1 MEIINCKLSNDL
13 KMIVKKVLPLV
24 LTVTMFLCI
33 GCQVQAEE
41 EVFLFSYF
49 KNNGEDGLHLA
60 YSIDGLKWKALN
72 NDQSFLK
79 PELSKDKLMRD
90 PCVILG
96 PDGKYHMVWTVS
108 WNEKGIGYANSEDL
122 ITWSEQKFIPVM
134 QHESKTR
141 NSWAP
146 EIFYDEVKSQY
157 LIFWASTVADR
168 FKNTSNQTEDGYNH
182 RMYYTTTKDFENF
195 SETKLFVE
203 PGFNVIDATITKSG
217 NEYFMI
223 IKDET
228 LLPEAKKNLHVLFSD
243 NLYDWNVPFSDGISW
258 SWVEG
263 PTVTKLGDNWV
274 VYFDQYRKESFG
286 ALQSKDLINWE
297 DISETISFTDGIRHG
312 TVIKVP
318 KNIIEGLQK
327 QTQ

>member
-1 MEIINCKLSNDL
+1 MKINKFLPFVLILMCLSCNDSET
-13 KMIVKKVLPLV
+13 KD
-24 LTVTMFLCI
+24 
-33 GCQVQAEE
+33 
-41 EVFLFSYF
+41 VFMFSYF

-60 YSIDGLKWKALN
+60 YSMDGLKWKALN
-72 NDQSFLK
+72 NDQSFLE

-90 PCVILG
+90 PCIILG

-122 ITWSEQKFIPVM
+122 ITWSQQKFIPVM
-134 QHESKTR
+134 QHEKETK

-146 EIFYDEVKSQY
+146 ELFYDDIENQY
-157 LIFWASTVADR
+157 LIFWASTVSDS
-168 FKNTSNQTEDGYNH
+168 FTNTSEQTEDGYNH

-203 PGFNVIDATITKSG
+203 PGFNVIDATIAKNE

-228 LLPEAKKNLHVLFSD
+228 LLPEAKKSLHILFSG
-243 NLYDWNVPFSDGISW
+243 NLYDWNVPFSDAISW

-263 PTVTKLGDNWV
+263 PAVTKLGDDWL
-274 VYFDQYRKESFG
+274 VYFDQYRKGKFG
-286 ALQSKDLINWE
+286 ALKSNDLENWE
-297 DISETISFTDGIRHG
+297 DISNAISFPDGVRHG
-312 TVIKVP
+312 TVFKVS
-318 KNIIEGLQK
+318 KKELSSLKKYSAN
-327 QTQ
+327 

>member
-1 MEIINCKLSNDL
+1 MKINKFLPFVLILMCLSCNDSET
-13 KMIVKKVLPLV
+13 KD
-24 LTVTMFLCI
+24 
-33 GCQVQAEE
+33 
-41 EVFLFSYF
+41 VFMFSYF

-60 YSIDGLKWKALN
+60 YSMDGLKWKALN
-72 NDQSFLK
+72 NDQSFLE

-90 PCVILG
+90 PCIILG

-122 ITWSEQKFIPVM
+122 ITWSQQKFIPVM
-134 QHESKTR
+134 QHEKDTR

-146 EIFYDEVKSQY
+146 ELFYDDIENQY
-157 LIFWASTVADR
+157 LIFWASTVSDS
-168 FKNTSNQTEDGYNH
+168 FTNTSEQTEDGYNH

-203 PGFNVIDATITKSG
+203 PGFNVIDATIAKNE

-228 LLPEAKKNLHVLFSD
+228 LLPEAKKSLHILFSG
-243 NLYDWNVPFSDGISW
+243 NLYDWNVPFSDAISW

-263 PTVTKLGDNWV
+263 PAVTKLGDDWL
-274 VYFDQYRKESFG
+274 VYFDQYRKGKFG
-286 ALQSKDLINWE
+286 ALKSNDLENWE
-297 DISETISFTDGIRHG
+297 DISNAISFPDGVRHG
-312 TVIKVP
+312 TVFKVS
-318 KNIIEGLQK
+318 KKELSSLKKYSTN
-327 QTQ
+327 